1 MEEII
6 MRLKQ
11 WLIKQFGSKEFI
23 ENKLQSTYFPEEVPV
38 EEPKAPD
45 ISPPAQELAEAIES
59 GAIALYKN
67 KEDKWITYYKH
78 SGMYYIEFFYNRW
91 DGTFNTINYAFT
103 NDEAKLLAEA
113 LRKYNNKE
121 ILKNKAA
128 TRECIAVCLAK
139 QAIDK
144 L

>member
-1 MEEII
+1 

-45 ISPPAQELAEAIES
+45 ISPPSQELATAIES

-103 NDEAKLLAEA
+103 NDEAKLLGQA
-113 LRKYNNKE
+113 LRTYKTT
-121 ILKNKAA
+121 L
-128 TRECIAVCLAK
+128 RLAK
-139 QAIDK
+139 KAETRNEIAEYLNK
-144 L
+144 TKES